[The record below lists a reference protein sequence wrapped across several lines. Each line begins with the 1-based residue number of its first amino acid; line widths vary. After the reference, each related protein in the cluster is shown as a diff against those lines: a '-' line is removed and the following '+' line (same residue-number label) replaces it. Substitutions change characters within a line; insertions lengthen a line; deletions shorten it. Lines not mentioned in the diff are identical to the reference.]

1 MVEVET
7 KVCGTCEEQI
17 PIQKHKMHELGCAR
31 MNYKCTVCGEVVA
44 KEDKE
49 EHEEEAHT
57 KSTCQYCK
65 FEAFALEFGDHEKT
79 CELKPKKCLYCE

>member
-49 EHEEEAHT
+49 EHEEEADAHPHVSGLVVAHLDT
-57 KSTCQYCK
+57 VQVERAHCVGRY
-65 FEAFALEFGDHEKT
+65 KT
-79 CELKPKKCLYCE
+79 V